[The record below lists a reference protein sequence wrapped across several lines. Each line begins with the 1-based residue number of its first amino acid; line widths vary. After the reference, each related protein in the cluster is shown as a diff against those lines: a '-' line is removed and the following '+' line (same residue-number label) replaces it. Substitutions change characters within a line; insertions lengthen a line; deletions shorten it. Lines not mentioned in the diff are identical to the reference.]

1 MKILTIRG
9 CNLASIEGEF
19 EIDFTAEPLRSA
31 GLFAI
36 TGHTGSGK
44 STILDA
50 LCLAL
55 YAKTPRSQQTVERVT
70 IEEKNNI
77 LQDDPRLILRKGTGQ
92 GWAEVDFRAT
102 NGDTYRSRWSVARAY
117 NKPTGNLQS
126 YNFSVINLSSHT
138 EIQGN
143 KSYLIEQTANLI
155 GLTYD
160 QFTRSVLLA
169 QNEFATFLKA
179 KDNEKAAILEKL
191 TGLDIYSTISIRIFK
206 KYTEAKDE
214 LNLIESHL
222 QGIQLLSEEDI
233 LLIKERQQVLEE
245 EIGALQKEIKQYE
258 TKLKWWQDLFVLE
271 KNLTTAGEALMMA
284 KNRETEASARKEYLQ
299 KAERARDIAPAYNQ
313 WQQGEADTIKKQK
326 ICVELEHT
334 IGQLNNI
341 LKQAQQKEQEKNS
354 LLKTLE
360 AKSTAIQPE
369 LAKARELDSKLEVA
383 QNNATKEQQALNQ
396 HLAETDKNKEELRK
410 LTNQLAANE
419 AGIKNTA
426 SWFEKSKPYAPMV
439 QHHSKIITL
448 LDQLSAFD
456 VEQAKSQ
463 EKVTQLNVSLNKVQ
477 AETDTLKET
486 QIKQQAVHEAD
497 KKEAAELK
505 ERMNQTNLQQLR
517 QEIDG
522 LQQQKELLNKAQSK
536 LEALLKSEKDKIK
549 AEQEL
554 NKQRELLPENEKQ
567 LAKVQTALQEATIK
581 RDEAE
586 KLYKNAQLATD
597 KVVVNLRSELQPNM
611 PCPVCGSRE
620 HHMEAIG
627 DAILQSFRNEYEAN
641 KQHFDDLNQKQIQLT
656 EQHKSI
662 TIRIGQLQEEFK
674 QSEEQY
680 EKDSAA
686 WQPLAKQLV
695 AQCNAEN
702 VIEPTWLENE
712 IASVSNALIKHQ
724 QIERELTALATQL
737 QASQNLI
744 GQQQETILKI
754 TNQLRELE
762 KQQST
767 AEAELKGETTR
778 QAEAKERMAAL
789 TAEIGT
795 LVTIEGWQAQWQQD
809 AELFKQKINR
819 FVELWQENEQHR
831 QELEKARESLN
842 GQQQTLKQA
851 IELQETK
858 TGQLQQRSV
867 AANELVTNLTKERKG
882 TLDGK
887 SADAVE
893 KELRQNIQQE
903 RQQLEELQKEYNRQK
918 SEFDRQQATLESTQ
932 KEVGEKR
939 EQTGK
944 YKQQVGQWCES
955 QQPVVTAEEL
965 THLMGHPA
973 GWFQEERAA
982 LDTLSQAVQNCEA
995 IVKEREHQVG
1005 QHRSQLGIPD
1015 AETETPAHLEM
1026 ALQKAKE
1033 KTDIQGN
1040 QKADLLARLQNDGE
1054 NKKRFA
1060 DIQKKLEQQAKVTGN
1075 WKQLNDMLGSS
1086 NGDAFRKIAQG
1097 YTLDALLRFA
1107 NQQLRQLTARYRLER
1122 IGDTLALQVIDM
1134 DMCDERRPALSLSG
1148 GESFLISLALAL
1160 GLSSLAS
1167 DRISVESLFID
1178 EGFGSLDIETLR
1190 TAMEALSN
1198 LQTQGRKIGVISH
1211 VQEMTE
1217 SIAVRVNVEKGS
1229 QGSSRIHISTN

>member
-1 MKILTIRG
+1 M
-9 CNLASIEGEF
+9 ASIEGEF

-55 YAKTPRSQQTVERVT
+55 YDKTPRSEQKTESVV
-70 IEEKNNI
+70 IEEKNKVF
-77 LQDDPRLILRKGTGQ
+77 QDDSRLILRKGTGQ
-92 GWAEVDFRAT
+92 GWAEVDFLAT

-117 NKPTGNLQS
+117 NKPNGTLQAC
-126 YNFSVINLSSHT
+126 NFRVKNLSNQT
-138 EIQGN
+138 ELQGT
-143 KSYLIEQTANLI
+143 KKELLDQLEGLI

-206 KYTEAKDE
+206 KYTEAKNE
-214 LNLIESHL
+214 LNLIESQL

-233 LLIKERQQVLEE
+233 LLIKERQQALEE
-245 EIGALQKEIKQYE
+245 EIRALQNQSRQLE
-258 TKLKWWQDLFVLE
+258 TKLKWWQDLIVLE
-271 KNLTTAGEALMMA
+271 KNLATAGEALAMA

-299 KAERARDIAPAYNQ
+299 KAEKARDIAPAYNQ
-313 WQQGEADTIKKQK
+313 WQQGEADTLKKQK
-326 ICVELEHT
+326 DCAELEQT

-341 LKQAQQKEQEKNS
+341 LKQAQQKEQEKTS
-354 LLKTLE
+354 LLKALE
-360 AKSTAIQPE
+360 AKSSAIQPE

-396 HLAETDKNKEELRK
+396 HLAETDKNKEELLK
-410 LTNQLAANE
+410 LTTQLAANE
-419 AGIKNTA
+419 ADIKNTA
-426 SWFEKSKPYAPMV
+426 SWFEKSKPYAVMV

-448 LDQLSAFD
+448 LDQLATLG
-456 VEQAKSQ
+456 VELAKSQ
-463 EKVTQLNVSLNKVQ
+463 EKLTQHTVSLGRFEEEGKKLKVN
-477 AETDTLKET
+477 
-486 QIKQQAVHEAD
+486 QIQQQAAHEAE
-497 KKEAAELK
+497 KKKAAELK
-505 ERMNQTNLQQLR
+505 ERMDQTNLQHLR
-517 QEIDG
+517 LEIDN

-536 LEALLKSEKDKIK
+536 LEALLKSEKDKTK

-554 NKQRELLPENEKQ
+554 KKQGELLPENEKQ
-567 LAKVQTALQEATIK
+567 LANVQVALQEATIK
-581 RDEAE
+581 RNEAE
-586 KLYKNAQLATD
+586 KLFKNAQLATD
-597 KVVVNLRSELQPNM
+597 KVVVNLRSELQPNQ

-620 HHMEAIG
+620 HHLEAIG
-627 DAILQSFRNEYEAN
+627 DAILQSFRNEYEAS
-641 KQHFDDLNQKQIQLT
+641 KQLYYELNQKQIQLT

-662 TIRIGQLQEEFK
+662 ISRIGQLQEEFK
-674 QSEEQY
+674 QAKEQY

-686 WQPLAKQLV
+686 WQPLAAQLV
-695 AQCNAEN
+695 AQCHAEN
-702 VIEPTWLENE
+702 GIEPTWLENE
-712 IASVSNALIKHQ
+712 LTRVSNALLNHQ
-724 QIERELTALATQL
+724 KTEREMTALATQL
-737 QASQNLI
+737 QTSHNLI
-744 GQQQETILKI
+744 GQQQEAILKI
-754 TNQLRELE
+754 TNQLREFE

-767 AEAELKGETTR
+767 TEAELKGENTR
-778 QAEAKERMAAL
+778 QAEAKEKMAAL

-809 AELFKQKINR
+809 AGVFKQKINR
-819 FVELWQENEQHR
+819 FVELWQENDQHR
-831 QELEKARESLN
+831 QELEKTWQSLN

-858 TGQLQQRSV
+858 TGQLRQRSV

-882 TLDGK
+882 ILDGK

-944 YKQQVGQWCES
+944 YKQHVRQWCEA

-982 LDTLSQAVQNCEA
+982 LDAISQAVQNGET
-995 IVKEREHQVG
+995 IVKERKHQIG
-1005 QHRSQLGIPD
+1005 QHRAQPGIPD

-1026 ALQKAKE
+1026 ALQQAKE
-1033 KTDIQGN
+1033 KTEIQGT
-1040 QKADLLARLQNDGE
+1040 QIADLLARLQNDGE

-1107 NQQLRQLTARYRLER
+1107 NHQLRQLTARYRLER
-1122 IGDTLALQVIDM
+1122 IGDTLALQVIDR

-1217 SIAVRVNVEKGS
+1217 SIAVRVNVEKSS
-1229 QGSSRIHISTN
+1229 QGSSRIHISAN